1 MNKYPSEEERK
12 KIIAE
17 RKQLAHE
24 LIYCLIATNGT
35 GRNAELDRLVRRYGR
50 AEVER
55 QLSFL
60 KDNLAAPRTSNE
72 QDEAFIYGEYV
83 GYYRRFGGKRPLLSP
98 QEYTAL
104 NDEYGPLA
112 ARQEVGQALTA
123 AEQGRLTDLADLML
137 KEAPFWEGL
146 VPEDPPPTMPKIDLS
161 PLMGSVSPGR
171 VQSGAGGLLCPRDGF
186 PLLKIDGKL
195 ECSVE
200 YIDRCVGGQAVVD
213 VVQRGPT
220 TYYVFENGHQVPLL
234 CGCCGSS
241 LSVPDLAL
249 ERKQALGRRLES
261 MSMVPQVA
269 ENGREYHV
277 LSLEFSKQGLFSKG
291 LFLPVSFEVAA
302 RLRHPADCPYHKRV
316 SSPPEKRARKKG
328 RRK

>member
-1 MNKYPSEEERK
+1 MNKYPSEEKRK

-24 LIYCLIATNGT
+24 LINCLIATSGPR
-35 GRNAELDRLVRRYGR
+35 RNAELDRLVRRYGR
-50 AEVER
+50 TEVER

-60 KDNLAAPRTSNE
+60 QDNLAVPRTSNE
-72 QDEAFIYGEYV
+72 QDEAFVYGKYIS
-83 GYYRRFGGKRPLLSP
+83 YYRRFGGKRPLLSP
-98 QEYTAL
+98 PDYSSL

-123 AEQGRLTDLADLML
+123 AEQERLTYLADLML

-171 VQSGAGGLLCPRDGF
+171 VQSGASGPFCPRDGF
-186 PLLKIDGKL
+186 PLLKINGKL
-195 ECSVE
+195 ECSAE

-213 VVQRGPT
+213 VVLRGPT

-249 ERKQALGRRLES
+249 ERKQARGRRLES
-261 MSMVPQVA
+261 MSMAPQVT
-269 ENGREYHV
+269 EDGREYAV
-277 LSLEFSKQGLFSKG
+277 LCLEFSKVGLFSKG
-291 LFLPVSFEVAA
+291 LSLPVSFEVAA
-302 RLRHPADCPYHKRV
+302 RLRHPVDCPYQ
-316 SSPPEKRARKKG
+316 KRAAPPREKHSRKKG
-328 RRK
+328 RLK